1 MKKKEA
7 IRTFNFSDA
16 VLVIKGR
23 EKIAFMKRDA
33 AEFANFDIKTTDV
46 AQLET
51 SLTAFSESI
60 TDIEALSDQT
70 EVTAIKDVKAEEL
83 RVAIRDLM
91 TRVELKFGLS
101 TARYKK
107 FGTETL
113 SKQSDADLLITGKRV
128 VRVAKTL
135 LSELAPKGVTPAML
149 AAITTLYSDFEELL
163 ITMKIKI
170 GDRDVLQEDRVEEA
184 NRIYATLVSY
194 TNTGRNIWST
204 SNVAKYNDYVIYN
217 TISGEAPVDEP
228 VI

>member
-1 MKKKEA
+1 
-7 IRTFNFSDA
+7 
-16 VLVIKGR
+16 
-23 EKIAFMKRDA
+23 
-33 AEFANFDIKTTDV
+33 
-46 AQLET
+46 
-51 SLTAFSESI
+51 
-60 TDIEALSDQT
+60 LSDQT
-70 EVTAIKDVKAEEL
+70 EVTAIKNGKAEEL

-101 TARYKK
+101 TARYRK
-107 FGTETL
+107 FGTGIL

-128 VRVAKTL
+128 VRVAKTF

-149 AAITTLYSDFEELL
+149 TAITTLYSDFEELL

-228 VI
+228 IV